1 MNYYARSKKGM
12 PNIRFIDDAS
22 TMNPF
27 LKPLQFHG
35 LYNPNDYTCIPIK
48 IIQYLH
54 EKYQFKTEQRTVGS
68 LEDGL
73 SSYDCLIVCAGP
85 WIDELESV
93 GVKPI
98 RGLLLKV
105 TAPNRN
111 QDSIESHVLK
121 SKSKIS
127 MMVPTMEYGYGSS
140 SPDNKKGLHFTM
152 SLEMICY

>member
-22 TMNPF
+22 TMNQF

-98 RGLLLKV
+98 RGLLLEV

-152 SLEMICY
+152 